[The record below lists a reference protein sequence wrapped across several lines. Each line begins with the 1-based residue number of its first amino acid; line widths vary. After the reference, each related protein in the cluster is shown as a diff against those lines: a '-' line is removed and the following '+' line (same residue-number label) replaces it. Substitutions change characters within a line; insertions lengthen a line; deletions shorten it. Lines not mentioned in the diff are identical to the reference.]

1 MTVRL
6 LGRPRP
12 RGTPGPA
19 RSAVSAWGAS
29 SPPGPRAATRW
40 SRRDSAAGVWVRLWV
55 ARAVQGK
62 AGAAGYVRVRPGL
75 PIAPRCPCVG
85 TARDSRPPGAR
96 FLVGYRHGWDW
107 GGARD

>member
-40 SRRDSAAGVWVRLWV
+40 SRRDSAAGVWVRLW
-55 ARAVQGK
+55 AAWAVQGK
-62 AGAAGYVRVRPGL
+62 AGAAGYVRVQ
-75 PIAPRCPCVG
+75 
-85 TARDSRPPGAR
+85 PGAADRAPLPLRGHRAR
-96 FLVGYRHGWDW
+96 FSA
-107 GGARD
+107 ARGSLPCRIAA